1 MYSKI
6 RAKVRDCSSYID
18 VFECSVGL
26 KQGEVLSPILFSLF
40 LEDLEMY
47 LFDKVNSGLT
57 LDEISFIIMLFAD
70 DMVLFGKDVIDLQNS
85 LDLLYD
91 YCQTLGAYC

>member
-6 RAKVRDCSSYID
+6 RAQVIDCSSYNAF
-18 VFECSVGL
+18 FECSVGL

-47 LFDKVNSGLT
+47 LFDNVNSELT
-57 LDEISFIIMLFAD
+57 LNEISFIIMLFCGRYGD
-70 DMVLFGKDVIDLQNS
+70 IWKRCYGFTK
-85 LDLLYD
+85 
-91 YCQTLGAYC
+91 